1 MNTLT
6 MEPSIPY
13 DLTIRHK
20 PWRPGHLRWVIQDL
34 AGMSRQPEQDHRT
47 RLHATLEWVCRA
59 QDAWRNSAD
68 NGCVAAGFS
77 FRMGWLL
84 DDPRAWQA
92 AMRAGHELRGLLRD
106 DGGLAGAFDDG
117 WMPAASDVGVTGLT
131 QLAAC
136 WLRLAQLTQEAGWR
150 DAAWRALAWTKRNQR
165 TAGNALALRDALP
178 GAVPIWTSP
187 AAFNLETLA
196 AKYFA
201 DTLMMDMVGMAI
213 PPKVPEKYA

>member
-6 MEPSIPY
+6 LEPSIPY

-20 PWRPGHLRWVIQDL
+20 PWRPDHLRWVIQDW

-68 NGCVAAGFS
+68 NGYV
-77 FRMGWLL
+77 
-84 DDPRAWQA
+84 
-92 AMRAGHELRGLLRD
+92 
-106 DGGLAGAFDDG
+106 
-117 WMPAASDVGVTGLT
+117 
-131 QLAAC
+131 
-136 WLRLAQLTQEAGWR
+136 
-150 DAAWRALAWTKRNQR
+150 AWRALAWTKRSQR

-178 GAVPIWTSP
+178 NAVPIETGP
-187 AAFNLETLA
+187 AAFNLEILA

-201 DTLMMDMVGMAI
+201 DTVMMDMVGMAI
-213 PPKVPEKYA
+213 PPEVPEKYA